1 MHVLMKEETKYTF
14 VFENEDQAQIFKRL
28 GDEALEKTETKV

>member
-14 VFENEDQAQIFKRL
+14 VFENEEHAQVFKKL
-28 GDEALEKTETKV
+28 GDEALEKMEKKV